1 MPIDLSRLSATQQA
15 QLRKR
20 LWGAYLATYAA
31 DVLRGP
37 PEYGGKFILGP
48 HHLEW
53 SDAIRDNRRVLAQAA
68 RDHGKSHFFCFAYP
82 LWMVQVKAV
91 GRTGYIFSATDAQAR
106 EHLDKIRKE
115 VLGGGEHG
123 EANPMLADLLPL
135 KKDSARVIRFA
146 NGSEIRARGFG
157 SRVRGGHPWWLVGDD
172 LLNDD
177 HIWSETVRRKANDY
191 YLSAIEPMPV
201 PGGQVVIVGT
211 PFHAEDLYKVLRDGG
226 VYYTMH
232 HPAMDA
238 DGNPLWPARYDK
250 ASLET
255 RKRVLGST
263 LRWSR
268 EYLCRPISD
277 DSSLFPATLWNQD
290 GVKQDYSLGLPK
302 SHWEGFGIFIGVDLA
317 LSASAAA
324 DYFIIFVLAV
334 DPHNGDR
341 WVVDIQRH
349 KGLGYQQ
356 QVDMIVGASK
366 KYDADF
372 VFCEAN
378 QYQRVISDM
387 VVRTSDVPIKAFYTT
402 GRGGASTSRRGITGS
417 YSANKNALD
426 KGVPGLRML
435 VENRKIKIPWAQDT
449 RERVEY
455 WLSEMAAF
463 GIVNGKMQGVG
474 AHDDTVMAFWMADQA
489 AHVGGTFSAAWD
501 EALSAADNASP
512 LSGPAGKQ
520 SKVGEDEPDFFGG
533 ASGSFHPLKLI
544 SGGGG
549 GWSQ

>member
-1 MPIDLSRLSATQQA
+1 MSASKQTE
-15 QLRKR
+15 LRRR
-20 LWGAYLATYAA
+20 LWAAYIATYAA

-53 SDAIRDNRRVLAQAA
+53 SDAIRDNRRLLAQAA

-82 LWMVQVKAV
+82 LWMAQIKAQ
-91 GRTGYIFSATDAQAR
+91 GRTGYIFSATDQQAR

-123 EANPMLADLLPL
+123 GPNPMLADLLPL
-135 KKDSARVIRFA
+135 KKDSARMIRFA

-157 SRVRGGHPWWLVGDD
+157 SRVRGGHPWWVVGDD
-172 LLNDD
+172 MLNDD
-177 HIWSETVRRKANDY
+177 HIWSATIRRKANDY

-201 PGGQVVIVGT
+201 PGGQIVVVGT

-226 VYYTMH
+226 VYETLQ
-232 HPAMDA
+232 HPAVDS
-238 DGNPLWPARYDK
+238 DGNPLWPARYDRAALDSK
-250 ASLET
+250 
-255 RKRVLGST
+255 KRVLGST

-277 DSSLFPATLWNQD
+277 DSSLFPSTLWEQD
-290 GVKQDYSLGLPK
+290 GIKQDYSLGLPK
-302 SHWEGFGIFIGVDLA
+302 KHWDGYGIYIGVDLA

-324 DYFIIFVLAV
+324 DFFIIFVLAV
-334 DPHNGDR
+334 DPNNGDR

-349 KGLGYQQ
+349 KGLGYQR
-356 QVDMIVGASK
+356 QVDMITGASK

-402 GRGGASTSRRGITGS
+402 GRGGASTRRKGITGT

-426 KGVPGLRML
+426 KGVPGLRMM

-455 WLSEMAAF
+455 WLSEMASF

-489 AHVGGTFSAAWD
+489 AQVAGAFSAAWD
-501 EALSAADNASP
+501 DATGDTDNG
-512 LSGPAGKQ
+512 LGGP
-520 SKVGEDEPDFFGG
+520 VGATGSTGTQDTMPDFFGG
-533 ASGSFHPLKLI
+533 SAGRGKTFSPLRLLQGSR
-544 SGGGG
+544 GGFGE
-549 GWSQ
+549 